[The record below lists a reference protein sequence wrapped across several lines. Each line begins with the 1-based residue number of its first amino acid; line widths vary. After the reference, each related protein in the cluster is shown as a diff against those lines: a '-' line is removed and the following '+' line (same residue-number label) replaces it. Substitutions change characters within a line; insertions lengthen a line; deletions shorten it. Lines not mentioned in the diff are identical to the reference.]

1 MDYENLGHRRQ
12 CYNMFRMHRDVFD
25 SLHNFLVEKYG
36 LKSTKKMSSIEA
48 LAMFL
53 WMCGAP

>member
-1 MDYENLGHRRQ
+1 
-12 CYNMFRMHRDVFD
+12 MFRMHRDVFD
-25 SLHNFLVEKYG
+25 SLHNLLVEKYG

-53 WMCGAP
+53 WMYGAP

>member
-1 MDYENLGHRRQ
+1 
-12 CYNMFRMHRDVFD
+12 MFRMHMDVFD
-25 SLHNFLVEKYG
+25 SLHNLLVEKSG
-36 LKSTKKMSSIEA
+36 LKSTKKMPSIEA